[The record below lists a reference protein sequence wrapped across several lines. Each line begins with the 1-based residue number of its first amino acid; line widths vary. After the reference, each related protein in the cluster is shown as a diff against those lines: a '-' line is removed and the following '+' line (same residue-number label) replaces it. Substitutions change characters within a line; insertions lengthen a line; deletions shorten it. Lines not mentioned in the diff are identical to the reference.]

1 MSGTILE
8 PGQIEA
14 SASKPPFIQ
23 LPPRNLFALRA
34 ARLEKH
40 ADGHA
45 LGAYL
50 KLLAAL
56 CRAQQQVL
64 DAPPEMPA
72 LDAHRIEQS
81 LTHDLPPLAADTLV
95 REDAWLR
102 QLDAL
107 LAAFAAPTDNPAVAA
122 ALAQLRQAGAGQRK
136 AWGVALVSG
145 QYDSLPA
152 ALLPFLGA
160 GLQLAWSYWL
170 LSLGLGDLRER
181 EDQALCPA
189 CGAPPMAGV
198 IRQLGRV
205 NGLRYLV
212 CSLCACEWHYVR
224 LKCSHCQ
231 STKKLDYLHLDGS
244 PHGIKAEACPS
255 CHTYLKQLYLEL
267 DAQGESLSADLLSLD
282 LDLLLAERGYLR
294 RAPNLLLAPGGGD

>member
-1 MSGTILE
+1 MESCVSGTILE

-34 ARLEKH
+34 ARLEH
-40 ADGHA
+40 YADGHA

-56 CRAQQQVL
+56 CHAQQQVL

-107 LAAFAAPTDNPAVAA
+107 LAAFAAPTDNTAVAGP
-122 ALAQLRQAGAGQRK
+122 LGPPGPGGAGA
-136 AWGVALVSG
+136 
-145 QYDSLPA
+145 
-152 ALLPFLGA
+152 
-160 GLQLAWSYWL
+160 
-170 LSLGLGDLRER
+170 
-181 EDQALCPA
+181 
-189 CGAPPMAGV
+189 
-198 IRQLGRV
+198 
-205 NGLRYLV
+205 
-212 CSLCACEWHYVR
+212 
-224 LKCSHCQ
+224 
-231 STKKLDYLHLDGS
+231 
-244 PHGIKAEACPS
+244 
-255 CHTYLKQLYLEL
+255 
-267 DAQGESLSADLLSLD
+267 
-282 LDLLLAERGYLR
+282 
-294 RAPNLLLAPGGGD
+294 